1 MFVFLYIGIT
11 ATNPISYTII
21 QYSLV
26 TDQILQKCSTLF
38 NNNYGFWNHN
48 APLHSNNVLQTGSR
62 VKLGVKR
69 LHELMLFNDRRFLV
83 VAETRSLEKD
93 QFELIVVCS
102 AHQGRGVAGTL
113 LSLAKNHIQDVVAM
127 GLVSSHPHAVM
138 AICNACN
145 RIPINLKF
153 MADHAKDIFKIC
165 RIPYISHN
173 ETIGSIFDKPS
184 SQMVDSDEQPVS
196 LIKTDFFVV
205 HKEVL
210 TILGNI

>member
-138 AICNACN
+138 AICNAY
-145 RIPINLKF
+145 
-153 MADHAKDIFKIC
+153 DHEFVVVLPTTSV
-165 RIPYISHN
+165 RRS
-173 ETIGSIFDKPS
+173 TIPS
-184 SQMVDSDEQPVS
+184 SASSSNNSPPEKQSP
-196 LIKTDFFVV
+196 I
-205 HKEVL
+205 
-210 TILGNI
+210 